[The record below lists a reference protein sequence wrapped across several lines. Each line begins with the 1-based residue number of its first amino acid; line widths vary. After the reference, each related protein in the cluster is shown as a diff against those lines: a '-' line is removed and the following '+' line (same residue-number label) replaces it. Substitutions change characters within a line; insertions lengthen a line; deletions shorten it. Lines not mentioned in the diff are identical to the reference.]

1 MKWNNKKKLQ
11 KSSNEKDWNSVLG
24 IQNPR
29 RETQNPRLSW
39 IPSHGEK
46 QRDRKFSTFL
56 LAVLLHQ
63 QGSDTSWTTFPC
75 SFFGPNL
82 HDFDFLFS
90 TSWLIMARPTLAI
103 PPSRN
108 CANYKKWD
116 VAKERLLL
124 SFILSKGYK
133 VKFLKSFAKKGMYL
147 MRSWRNTLD
156 WKLSHQKI
164 RRRLL

>member
-1 MKWNNKKKLQ
+1 MKWNNKITKKFQ
-11 KSSNEKDWNSVLG
+11 WE
-24 IQNPR
+24 
-29 RETQNPRLSW
+29 RL
-39 IPSHGEK
+39 E
-46 QRDRKFSTFL
+46 FSTWNPESTAWNPESKTVMDSLSRGETKGQEIQYIFT
-56 LAVLLHQ
+56 
-63 QGSDTSWTTFPC
+63 GSFTSSARVRHVMNHVPC

>member
-1 MKWNNKKKLQ
+1 MKWNITKKFQWERLE
-11 KSSNEKDWNSVLG
+11 SSILG
-24 IQNPR
+24 TQNPQ
-29 RETQNPRLSW
+29 REIQNPRLSW

-46 QRDRKFSTFL
+46 QMDRKSSTFS

-63 QGSDTSWTTFPC
+63 QGSATSWATFPC

-82 HDFDFLFS
+82 HDFAFLFS
-90 TSWLIMARPTLAI
+90 TSWTIMAHQTLAI
-103 PPSRN
+103 WQSRN

-133 VKFLKSFAKKGMYL
+133 VNFLKSFDKKGMYL
-147 MRSWRNTLD
+147 MRSWRNTLH